1 MGFRGGQGDRQWG
14 VEGTGRQTVG
24 CRGGQGDRQWGV
36 EGDRGTD
43 SGV

>member
-1 MGFRGGQGDRQWG
+1 MGCSGGQGDRQWG
-14 VEGTGRQTVG
+14 VE
-24 CRGGQGDRQWGV
+24 GDRQWGV

>member
-1 MGFRGGQGDRQWG
+1 MGCRGGQGDRQWG

-24 CRGGQGDRQWGV
+24 CRGDRQWDV
-36 EGDRGTD
+36 EGYRGTD

>member
-1 MGFRGGQGDRQWG
+1 M
-14 VEGTGRQTVG
+14 G

-36 EGDRGTD
+36 EGDRQWGVEGDRGTD